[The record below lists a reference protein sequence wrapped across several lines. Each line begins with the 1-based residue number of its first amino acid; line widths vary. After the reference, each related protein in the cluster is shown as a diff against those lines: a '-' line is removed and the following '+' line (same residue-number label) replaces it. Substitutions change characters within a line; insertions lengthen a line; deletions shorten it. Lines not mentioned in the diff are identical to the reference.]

1 MKAPGSEKKI
11 TRPAWADFGDPTVL
25 FAIAAV
31 VLICLLATWTWREQ
45 RRNQA
50 RVVETLRELREVD
63 DVLSTVK
70 DAETGQRG
78 FLLTGAESYLDPYN
92 QALATLPGQMKAL
105 SDTMQGQFEVRSDFE
120 RLRKAVSTKLE
131 ELKETVALK
140 RAGDGDGALARVKT
154 NVGEVEM
161 DTIRDISGQ
170 MDALVRKR
178 LERDSIY
185 SDTNSIRMHAT
196 SVGASLLLFALFAI
210 ANVRFRRQK
219 DEAEAANR
227 AKSSFLASMSHELRT
242 PLNAIIGYS
251 EMLSEEAEDSNA
263 ANILPDLDKIRTAGK
278 HLLELINSV
287 LDLSKIEAGKMEL
300 FLETFSVQRLVKDV
314 IDVSTPL
321 AAKNNN
327 RLEFHVAP
335 DSGEMRTD
343 QTKLRQSLFNLVS
356 NACKFTSDGEVSLDV
371 KRGSDGFVEFI
382 VRDSGVG
389 MTPAQVAKLFESFT
403 QVDAS
408 MSRRFGGT
416 GLGLALSR
424 SFARMMGGDIF
435 VESEEGKGSTF
446 TMRIPARVSAEQAQH
461 ENFTPSPSGSGVV
474 LVIDD
479 DPDVHELLRRTLS
492 RQGFQVEGAS
502 VGDEGLSM
510 AKSLKPRAITLDVM
524 MPGMD
529 GWTVLAHLKN
539 DPETADIPVVMLTIV
554 DNKNLGYAM
563 GAAEYLTKP
572 IDRDRLSTVLLR
584 YRREKG
590 NIALVVEDE
599 PDSREVMRRMLES
612 EGWQVREAR
621 NGREALE
628 ELERGIPSIVVLDLM
643 MPEMDGFEVLDELHG
658 RKEWKD
664 LPVLVVTAKELTS
677 EDRARL
683 NGHVDRVLQKGSY
696 QKDELIEQ
704 VARMVAARAKGRS

>member
-1 MKAPGSEKKI
+1 MKATQTEEPTARS
-11 TRPAWADFGDPTVL
+11 AWADFRDPTVL
-25 FAIAAV
+25 FAVGAV
-31 VLICLLATWTWREQ
+31 VLICLLAAWTWREQ
-45 RRNQA
+45 RTNQA
-50 RVVETLRELREVD
+50 RVVETLRELRQVD

-78 FLLTGAESYLDPYN
+78 FLLTGSESYLEPYN
-92 QALATLPGQMKAL
+92 HAIENLPAQMEALRNT
-105 SDTMQGQFEVRSDFE
+105 TRTQFEVRSDFE
-120 RLRKAVSTKLE
+120 RLRAAVNVKLA
-131 ELKETVALK
+131 ELAATVALK
-140 RAGDGDGALARVKT
+140 RAGDSEAALARVKT
-154 NVGEVEM
+154 NQGKVEM

-170 MDALVRKR
+170 MDALVRNR
-178 LERDSIY
+178 LDRDSRY
-185 SDTNSIRMHAT
+185 SETNSIRMHVM
-196 SVGASLLLFALFAI
+196 SVGASLLLFALVAI

-227 AKSSFLASMSHELRT
+227 AKSAFLASMSHELRT

-263 ANILPDLDKIRTAGK
+263 TSILPDLDKIRTAGK

-300 FLETFSVQRLVKDV
+300 FLETFTVHRLVKDV
-314 IDVSTPL
+314 MDVSAAL

-335 DSGEMRTD
+335 DTGEMRTD

-356 NACKFTSDGEVSLDV
+356 NACKFTSDGEVLLDV
-371 KRGSDGFVEFI
+371 KRGSDGFVEFV
-382 VRDSGVG
+382 VRDTGVG
-389 MTPAQVAKLFESFT
+389 MTPPQVAKLFESFT
-403 QVDAS
+403 QADAS

-424 SFARMMGGDIF
+424 SFARMMGGDIS
-435 VESEEGKGSTF
+435 VQSEEGKGSTF
-446 TMRIPARVSAEQAQH
+446 TMRIPARVSTEQAHH
-461 ENFTPSPSGSGVV
+461 ENYTPAPSASGVV

-479 DPDVHELLRRTLS
+479 DPDVYEMLRRTLS
-492 RQGFQVEGAS
+492 RHGFQVEGAS
-502 VGDEGLSM
+502 VGEEGLRM
-510 AKSLKPRAITLDVM
+510 AKRLKPRAITLDVM

-554 DNKNLGYAM
+554 DNKNLGFAM

-572 IDRDRLSTVLLR
+572 IDRDRLATVLLR
-584 YRREKG
+584 YRGEKE

-599 PDSREVMRRMLES
+599 ENSREVTRRMLES
-612 EGWQVREAR
+612 EGWRVREAR
-621 NGREALE
+621 NGREGLE
-628 ELERGIPSIVVLDLM
+628 ELARGIPSIVVLDLM
-643 MPEMDGFEVLDELHG
+643 MPEMDGFQLLDELHAK
-658 RKEWKD
+658 KEWKD
-664 LPVLVVTAKELTS
+664 LPVLVVTAKELTA

-704 VARMVAARAKGRS
+704 VARMVAARAQARP

>member
-1 MKAPGSEKKI
+1 MKATSTEKPV
-11 TRPAWADFGDPTVL
+11 TRSAWADFRDPTVL
-25 FAIAAV
+25 FAIGAV
-31 VLICLLATWTWREQ
+31 LLICLLATWTWREQ

-50 RVVETLRELREVD
+50 RVVETLRELRQVD
-63 DVLSTVK
+63 DVASTVK

-78 FLLTGAESYLDPYN
+78 YLLTGSESYLEPYN
-92 QALATLPGQMKAL
+92 HAIETLPAQMEAL
-105 SDTMQGQFEVRSDFE
+105 GNTTETQFEVRSDFE
-120 RLRKAVSTKLE
+120 RLRVAVNAKLE
-131 ELKETVALK
+131 ELKATVALK
-140 RAGDGDGALARVKT
+140 RAGDDDAALARVKT
-154 NVGEVEM
+154 NVGKVEM

-170 MDALVRKR
+170 MDALVRNR
-178 LERDSIY
+178 LHRDSLY
-185 SDTNSIRMHAT
+185 SDTNSIRMHVM
-196 SVGASLLLFALFAI
+196 SVGASLLLFALVAI

-219 DEAEAANR
+219 QEAEAANR
-227 AKSSFLASMSHELRT
+227 AKSAFLAGMSHELRT

-263 ANILPDLDKIRTAGK
+263 TNILPDLDKIRTAGK

-300 FLETFSVQRLVKDV
+300 FLETFTVQRLVKDV
-314 IDVSTPL
+314 MDVSATL

-335 DSGEMRTD
+335 DTGEMRTD

-371 KRGSDGFVEFI
+371 KRGSDGFVEFV
-382 VRDSGVG
+382 VRDTGVG
-389 MTPAQVAKLFESFT
+389 MTPPQVAKLFESFT
-403 QVDAS
+403 QADAS

-424 SFARMMGGDIF
+424 SFARMMGGDIS
-435 VESEEGKGSTF
+435 VQSEEGKGSTF
-446 TMRIPARVSAEQAQH
+446 TMRIPARVSTEQVQH
-461 ENFTPSPSGSGVV
+461 ESYTPAPSASGVV

-479 DPDVHELLRRTLS
+479 DPDVYEMLRRTLS
-492 RQGFQVEGAS
+492 RHGFQVEGAS
-502 VGDEGLSM
+502 VGEEGLSM
-510 AKSLKPRAITLDVM
+510 AKRLKPRAITLDVM

-572 IDRDRLSTVLLR
+572 IDRERLSTVLLR
-584 YRREKG
+584 YRRESE
-590 NIALVVEDE
+590 NSALVVEDE

-628 ELERGIPSIVVLDLM
+628 ELARGIPSIVVLDLM
-643 MPEMDGFEVLDELHG
+643 MPEMDGFQLLDELHG
-658 RKEWKD
+658 KKEWKD

-704 VARMVAARAKGRS
+704 VARMVAARARVG